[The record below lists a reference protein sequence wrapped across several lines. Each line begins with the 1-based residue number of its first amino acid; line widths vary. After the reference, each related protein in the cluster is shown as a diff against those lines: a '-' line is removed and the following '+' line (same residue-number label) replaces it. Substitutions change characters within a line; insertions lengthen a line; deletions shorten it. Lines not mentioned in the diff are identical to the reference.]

1 MGISEERVQRLS
13 GVPRGTR
20 QDWWKAGLLDK
31 PSPPYSLAALR
42 EIVVVADVRAML
54 DLESTRIVF
63 RQLRPGVEAAA
74 ESQPPIAAVIDLR
87 TLHAAWVASDSTVAA
102 AARRGNAV
110 QLLDVTTA
118 LARAKE
124 GCDLAMRAATEPG
137 DELADRRTRGGKP
150 SQRKGATPSE

>member
-1 MGISEERVQRLS
+1 MMQRGI
-13 GVPRGTR
+13 PAP
-20 QDWWKAGLLDK
+20 D
-31 PSPPYSLAALR
+31 SLRAALDSVFAQPAYQWEAPR
-42 EIVVVADVRAML
+42 DPFAFVTRAWNTVRDWIERMQAQNPMLVRAL
-54 DLESTRIVF
+54 WWVL
-63 RQLRPGVEAAA
+63 L
-74 ESQPPIAAVIDLR
+74 AVLALIL
-87 TLHAAWVASDSTVAA
+87 LHAAWVASDSTVAA

-124 GCDLAMRAATEPG
+124 GFDLAMRAATEPG